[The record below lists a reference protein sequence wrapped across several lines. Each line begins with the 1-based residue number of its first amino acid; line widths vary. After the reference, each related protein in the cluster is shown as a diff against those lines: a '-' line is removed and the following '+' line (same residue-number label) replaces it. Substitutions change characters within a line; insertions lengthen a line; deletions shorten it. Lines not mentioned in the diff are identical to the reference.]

1 MGARAGFGVRVG
13 LLVAR
18 AVSECARLQ
27 AAELTDLA
35 GYQFRVRRLGLSGRP
50 YMPRSPNKEKA
61 HALILNI
68 LLPNLRTVQIT
79 WFGMVLKVLM
89 PF

>member
-35 GYQFRVRRLGLSGRP
+35 GYRFRVRRLGLWQ
-50 YMPRSPNKEKA
+50 
-61 HALILNI
+61 ALYAS
-68 LLPNLRTVQIT
+68 
-79 WFGMVLKVLM
+79 
-89 PF
+89 